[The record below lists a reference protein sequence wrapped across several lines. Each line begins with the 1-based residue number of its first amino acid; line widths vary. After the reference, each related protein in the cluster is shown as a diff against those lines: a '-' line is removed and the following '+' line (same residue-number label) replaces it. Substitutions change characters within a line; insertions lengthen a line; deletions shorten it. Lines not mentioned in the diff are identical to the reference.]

1 MGFTYDLT
9 SDIGQVRL
17 LIGDTVLNAGV
28 KPDSDNY
35 SDEELQVF
43 LDRNDGIVNIAASES
58 LENLARMWAV
68 EPDIKMGPVS
78 EKRGDVSKSLLKQAE
93 KLRQQSGGDSTAFS
107 VGFNRDDGFAA
118 ADEGQEY
125 YGS

>member
-17 LIGDTVLNAGV
+17 LIGDTVQDAGV
-28 KPDSDNY
+28 KPDDDNF
-35 SDEELQVF
+35 SDEEIQAF
-43 LDRNDGIVNIAASES
+43 LDRNDSDVNITASEM
-58 LENLARMWAV
+58 LENLARLWAT

-78 EKRGDVSKSLLKQAE
+78 EKRSEVSKNLQEQAE

-107 VGFNRDDGFAA
+107 VGFNRDDGYAE
-118 ADEGQEY
+118 ADEEQEY